1 MQRSKR
7 TKEKDSKALPAAR
20 VCPRCGNPKIRRS
33 YRKLSDGLFI
43 LSFCKVYRCQ
53 TCRYRFWE
61 ISPVRM
67 VVFLGSLLVIVPL
80 LTIGWYSLEQTQK
93 PVEKVAQDAND
104 PVLLLAEQGDAE
116 AELKMGLRHTTFAW
130 GDKDDRKA
138 VQWFEKAAQHGQVE
152 AQFRYGAALLEGQGV
167 VQEYKEAFLWL
178 EKAAQGGNVEAQY
191 AIGEMYREG
200 IGTQSNAE
208 LAYLWFNLAASQG
221 IDKAVA
227 ARELVIKLLTPAQVT
242 AIQIEARRISQE
254 QRLAKAKA
262 ETKQPVAEAAKK
274 APPQQLPKAKP

>member
-53 TCRYRFWE
+53 ACRYRFWE

-80 LTIGWYSLEQTQK
+80 LTIGWYTLEQAQK

-167 VQEYKEAFLWL
+167 VQEYKEAFFWL
-178 EKAAQGGNVEAQY
+178 EKAAQGGNAEAQY

-200 IGTQSNAE
+200 IGTDSNAE
-208 LAYLWFNLAASQG
+208 QAYLWFNLAASQG

-254 QRLAKAKA
+254 QRLAKPKA